1 MKNTASLTSIVTFNI
16 RCDYNHDGINNFKF
30 RKPLILDKINEEKP
44 DIICFQEVLPH
55 VATWLKENLLD
66 YYVIGCGR
74 DENLEDEQVS
84 IAYKKLKF
92 NLMGMEVFWLS
103 ETPKVPASRYINQ
116 SICPRVCTV
125 ALFQNLETKEI
136 FRVYNTHLD
145 HIGSEARLLGL
156 SQILEQMEL
165 TNSFVQAPVIL
176 TGDFNAFPDSVEMES
191 LKKYPHLIDLTVKIA
206 GTYHDYGKLKELNK
220 IDYIIVDDYF
230 KCNSVTIWDTCKEG
244 VYLSDH
250 YPVCVE
256 IYTK

>member
-16 RCDYNHDGINNFKF
+16 RCDYDHDGINNFKF
-30 RKPLILDKINEEKP
+30 RKPLILDKIKKENP

-55 VATWLKENLLD
+55 VAIWLKDNLLD

-74 DENLEDEQVS
+74 DKNLEDEQTT
-84 IAYKKLKF
+84 IAYKKFKF

-103 ETPKVPASRYINQ
+103 ETPKVPASRYVNQ
-116 SICPRVCTV
+116 SICPRVCTK
-125 ALFQNLETKEI
+125 ALFQNLETKEV

-145 HIGSEARLLGL
+145 HIGSEARQLGL
-156 SQILEQMEL
+156 CQILEQMEL
-165 TNSFVQAPVIL
+165 EDSFVQAPIIL
-176 TGDFNAFPDSVEMES
+176 TGDFNALPDSIEMES
-191 LKKYPHLIDLTVKIA
+191 LKKYPHLIDLTAKLG
-206 GTYHDYGKLKELNK
+206 GTFHDFGKLKELDK
-220 IDYIIVDDYF
+220 IDYIIVQDDF
-230 KCNSVTIWDTCKEG
+230 GCNSVAIWDTCEEG